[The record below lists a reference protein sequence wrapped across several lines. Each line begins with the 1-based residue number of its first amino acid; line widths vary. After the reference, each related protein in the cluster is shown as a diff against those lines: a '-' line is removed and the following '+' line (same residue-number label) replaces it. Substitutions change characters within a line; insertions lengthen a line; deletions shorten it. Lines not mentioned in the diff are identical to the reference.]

1 MADTKKGAKKRAR
14 FVFNIETG
22 LVGFRT
28 NSTDQLPVIFK
39 LIDDET
45 AAAIERGE
53 VKVSDVQEAIMKAEM
68 TKSGFSWREYDKE
81 RTKAKELLN
90 MSQRDMAPVNEEQSS
105 EEQVAE
111 QNEEVLSLKD
121 ISSGEA
127 EDAPKGKSS
136 SKGGKSGAKADKPNG
151 EEPAETKD
159 APKGKGGEEAGAG
172 GEGEGI
178 SY

>member
-28 NSTDQLPVIFK
+28 NATDQLPVIFK
-39 LIDDET
+39 LLDDET

-68 TKSGFSWREYDKE
+68 SRSGFSWKEYDKK

-90 MSQRDMAPVNEEQSS
+90 MSQRDMVPVNEEQPS
-105 EEQVAE
+105 EEQAAE

-127 EDAPKGKSS
+127 EDAPKGKPN

-151 EEPAETKD
+151 EESAETKD